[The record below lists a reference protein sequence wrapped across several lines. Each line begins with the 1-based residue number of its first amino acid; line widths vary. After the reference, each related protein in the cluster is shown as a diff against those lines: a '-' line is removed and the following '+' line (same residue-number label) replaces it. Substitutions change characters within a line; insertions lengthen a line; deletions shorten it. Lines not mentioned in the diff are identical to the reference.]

1 MKKPFIKGNILTL
14 VTACVTHR
22 GGEQVRP
29 KFWFLGEAF
38 LQRLCRYLLI
48 TVITLKLQSRS
59 VVKERHITKQQ
70 REYVIN
76 ILQNLQTPP
85 IGLIGLFSG
94 NAAVVPSLRL

>member
-1 MKKPFIKGNILTL
+1 MKRPFIKGDILTL
-14 VTACVTHR
+14 TTACLSQC
-22 GGEQVRP
+22 GGEQVWP
-29 KFWFLGEAF
+29 KFRFLGEAF
-38 LQRLCRYLLI
+38 LQRLCRYSLI

-94 NAAVVPSLRL
+94 NTAVALSLRL